1 MMKYSSIILLAVL
14 CLSLASPLTLHL
26 ASAGHQEHLVTLDV
40 CHASD
45 ASLSVNADSPVLF
58 ESPCSLRTLEFS
70 GFHEPDH
77 IVFTPYIS
85 SLQAERPPRS

>member
-1 MMKYSSIILLAVL
+1 MILAVI

-26 ASAGHQEHLVTLDV
+26 ASAGHEERFVTLDV
-40 CHASD
+40 CHATD
-45 ASLSVNADSPVLF
+45 ASLSVNADSPVLY

-70 GFHEPDH
+70 GFLEPDH
-77 IVFTPYIS
+77 IVFTPSIS